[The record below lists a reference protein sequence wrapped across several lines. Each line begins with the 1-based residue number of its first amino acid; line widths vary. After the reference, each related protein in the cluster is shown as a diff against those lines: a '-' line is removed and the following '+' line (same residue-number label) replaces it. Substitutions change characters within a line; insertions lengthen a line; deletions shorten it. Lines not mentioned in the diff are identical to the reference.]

1 MEEQLKK
8 VLANTFAMYFKAHA
22 FHWNVEGSDFVQ
34 LHDFFGTLYLEL
46 FGAIDP
52 IAEHIRA
59 IDSYAPTSLNRILEL
74 ADIKETSSVPAAHV
88 MIKQLEQDNKLVIAA
103 LMKAY
108 QEAENAKELG
118 LANFLQDRI
127 DIHAKHGWMLRAL
140 QK

>member
-8 VLANTFAMYFKAHA
+8 VLANTFAMYFKAHT

-46 FGAIDP
+46 FGAVDP

-74 ADIKETSSVPAAHV
+74 ADIKETSSVLKAHA
-88 MIKQLEQDNKLVIAA
+88 MISQLEQDNKLVIAS

-127 DIHAKHGWMLRAL
+127 DIHAKHGWMLKAL